1 MHLLNISLNQDFSW
15 ILNVSIQIYQC
26 LYICTLIFRNI
37 LTSKDNSF
45 YIGNTTWIISV
56 ILHINSRFH
65 CFLHILRVR
74 IMVFNTTFNIISAI
88 SWRSVLLV
96 EETRINRDHWPAASH
111 WHTSSHNVVS
121 STLHHERDLNSQ
133 R

>member
-26 LYICTLIFRNI
+26 LCICTLIFRNI

-65 CFLHILRVR
+65 GFLHIVRVR
-74 IMVFNTTFNIISAI
+74 VMVFNTTFNIISAI

-96 EETRINRDHWPAASH
+96 EETRINRD
-111 WHTSSHNVVS
+111 TTDLRQV
-121 STLHHERDLNSQ
+121 TDILHHIMLYRVHFTMSGI
-133 R
+133 

>member
-26 LYICTLIFRNI
+26 LCICTLIFRNI

-65 CFLHILRVR
+65 CFLHILRVKV
-74 IMVFNTTFNIISAI
+74 MVFNTTFNIISAI

-96 EETRINRDHWPAASH
+96 EETRINRD
-111 WHTSSHNVVS
+111 TTDLQQV
-121 STLHHERDLNSQ
+121 TDILHHIMLYRVHFTMSGI
-133 R
+133 

>member
-26 LYICTLIFRNI
+26 LCICTLIFRNI

-65 CFLHILRVR
+65 CFLHIVRVR
-74 IMVFNTTFNIISAI
+74 VMVFNTTFNIISAI

-96 EETRINRDHWPAASH
+96 EETRINRD
-111 WHTSSHNVVS
+111 TTDLRQV
-121 STLHHERDLNSQ
+121 TDILHHIMLYRVHFTMSGI
-133 R
+133 

>member
-26 LYICTLIFRNI
+26 LCICTLIFRNI

-65 CFLHILRVR
+65 CFLHILRVKV
-74 IMVFNTTFNIISAI
+74 MVFNTTFNIISAI

-96 EETRINRDHWPAASH
+96 EETRINRD
-111 WHTSSHNVVS
+111 TTDLRQV
-121 STLHHERDLNSQ
+121 TDILHHIMLYRVHFTMSGI
-133 R
+133 